1 MNKIC
6 SLLCWLLLPFFAQI
20 CFAQASLTQTVIPV
34 DQARQLLQAGNAA
47 AAFDLL
53 APLEDQFSGNITID
67 YLFGIA
73 ALDSGKADRA
83 TLAFERVIAL
93 NPNFAGARL
102 DMARAYFQL
111 GDLNRSKQEF
121 VIVRGQNPPREALA
135 VVDRYLEI
143 IEKTEAA
150 QQRQIRGYVDLA
162 TGRDSNINNSGS
174 QATVN
179 VPALGNLPFNL
190 SPSNLATKDSF
201 WTYGAG
207 VEYTQVFSPGL
218 SAFVGA
224 DLRMRDNM
232 NSDRFDTMN
241 QDGRLG
247 VAIGE
252 ATNQLRLTLA
262 GGRYELDRS
271 LSRRAENYSGEWRY
285 QINPAN
291 QLSLFS
297 QYARNRF
304 TDPATQINSFNA
316 VTSGAAWVHIL
327 GEGKGLLLASLFGG
341 NERDTE
347 GRADG
352 EKRFYGVRLGGQW
365 SVQESVDL
373 FGFGSTQRAGF
384 GRINAAFLEK
394 RNDIQSDFVVGANWR
409 FAKDWTLRPQASYS
423 RNSVNI
429 PLYRYERQEI
439 SFNVRRDF

>member
-1 MNKIC
+1 MNKFGWF
-6 SLLCWLLLPFFAQI
+6 CWLLIQFLAPA
-20 CFAQASLTQTVIPV
+20 CFAQAALAQNAVPV
-34 DQARQLLQAGNAA
+34 DQARQLLQAGNAT

-53 APLEDQFSGNITID
+53 APLEDQFSGNIEID

-135 VVDRYLEI
+135 VVERYLEL
-143 IEKTEAA
+143 IEKTETA
-150 QQRQIRGYVDLA
+150 QQRQIRGYVDVV

-174 QATVN
+174 QTTIN

-207 VEYTQVFSPGL
+207 VEYTQVLTPEL
-218 SAFVGA
+218 TAFAGA
-224 DLRMRDNM
+224 DLRKRDNS
-232 NSDRFDTMN
+232 NSDRFDTLN
-241 QDGRLG
+241 QDLRLG
-247 VAIGE
+247 VAVG
-252 ATNQLRLTLA
+252 AAANQLRLTVG
-262 GGRYELDRS
+262 GGRYELDKS
-271 LSRRAENYSGEWRY
+271 LSRRAETYSGEWRY
-285 QINPAN
+285 QVNPAN
-291 QLSLFS
+291 QFNLFS
-297 QYARNRF
+297 QIARSRF
-304 TDPATQINSFNA
+304 TDPATQVNSFDA
-316 VTSGAAWVHIL
+316 TTSGVGWLHIL
-327 GEGKGLLLASLFGG
+327 GEGKAALIASIFGG
-341 NERDTE
+341 KERDTE

-352 EKRFYGVRLGGQW
+352 SKRFYGVRLGGQW
-365 SVQESVDL
+365 SVHEDVDL
-373 FGFGSTQRAGF
+373 FGFGSSQRAGF
-384 GRINAAFLEK
+384 GTVNAAFLEK
-394 RNDIQSDFVVGANWR
+394 RNDKQTDFVVGANWR
-409 FAKDWTLRPQASYS
+409 FAKDWTLRPQVVYS

-439 SFNVRRDF
+439 SVAVRRDF